1 MELVIVLPPQVTC
14 RAYDEFDE
22 SCIEKCD
29 NGWFR
34 VTAKVAEDNGYTA
47 F

>member
-22 SCIEKCD
+22 SCIENAITD
-29 NGWFR
+29 GF
-34 VTAKVAEDNGYTA
+34 V
-47 F
+47 